1 MQPYLNYGFWEFWAP
16 YSPAN
21 GIFGQQKVTFDGDNK
36 RIIINPEETN
46 IFVKPDIYSAWKE
59 WLSVRDN
66 SKYLPAFSTT
76 GGDPVGGGLYTGDVY
91 FLINGWKV
99 VVDHQCFI
107 NGIIYDDTPGESP
120 FIILPGGG
128 VINVVSNL
136 AYAYSQTAVTVPTT
150 QEITSNVWSYA
161 TRTLTTADLTAEDI
175 WHYLI
180 NTDMPAGSAGAKLKQ
195 LLTTGNFLA
204 LK

>member
-1 MQPYLNYGFWEFWAP
+1 MQATLNYGFWEFWAP
-16 YSPAN
+16 FNP
-21 GIFGQQKVTFDGDNK
+21 GEGVFGQQKVTFDGEN
-36 RIIINPEETN
+36 RYIIVNPEETN

-59 WLSVRDN
+59 WVSVREN
-66 SKYLPAFSTT
+66 AKYVAAFSTT
-76 GGDPVGGGLYTGDVY
+76 GGDPVGGGLFTGDVY
-91 FLINGWKV
+91 FLVNGWKIV
-99 VVDHQCFI
+99 IDHQCTI

-136 AYAYSQTAVTVPTT
+136 AYQYSQTAVTVPTT

-161 TRTLTTADLTAEDI
+161 TRTLTDEVSAEEV
-175 WHYLI
+175 WHYII
-180 NTDMPAGSAGAKLKQ
+180 NNPMPPGSAGAKLKQ
-195 LLTTGNFLA
+195 LLTTSNFLA

>member
-1 MQPYLNYGFWEFWAP
+1 MQATLNYGFWEFWAP
-16 YSPAN
+16 YNPSE
-21 GIFGQQKVTFDGDNK
+21 GVFGQQKVTFDGDN
-36 RIIINPEETN
+36 RYIIINPEETS

-59 WLSVRDN
+59 WTCVREN
-66 SKYLPAFSTT
+66 ARYLPAFTTT
-76 GGDPVGGGLYTGDVY
+76 GGDPVGGGLFTGDVY
-91 FLINGWKV
+91 FLTNGWKIILG
-99 VVDHQCFI
+99 HQCVI

-128 VINVVSNL
+128 VVNVVSNL
-136 AYAYSQTAVTVPTT
+136 AYQYSQVAFTVPTT

-161 TRTLTTADLTAEDI
+161 TRTLTDEVTAEEV

-180 NTDMPAGSAGAKLKQ
+180 NTPMPAGSAGAKLKQ
-195 LLTTGNFLA
+195 LLTTSNFLA

>member
-1 MQPYLNYGFWEFWAP
+1 MQATLNYGFWEFWAP
-16 YSPAN
+16 YDPAN
-21 GIFGQQKVTFDGDNK
+21 GYFGQQKVTFDGNN
-36 RIIINPEETN
+36 RYIIINPDEVN
-46 IFVKPDIYSAWKE
+46 VYVKPDIYSAWKE
-59 WLSVRDN
+59 WVSVRDN

-91 FLINGWKV
+91 FLTNGWKV
-99 VVDHQCFI
+99 VVDHQLVV

-128 VINVVSNL
+128 VVNVVSNL
-136 AYAYSQTAVTVPTT
+136 AYAYSQQAVTVPTA
-150 QEITSNVWSYA
+150 QEISSDVWNYA
-161 TRTLTTADLTAEDI
+161 TRTLTSTQISAEDI

-180 NTDMPAGSAGAKLKQ
+180 NTEMPVNSAGAKLKQ
-195 LLTTGNFLA
+195 LLTTGSFLA